1 MIYLKIKYPSG
12 KSEDHS
18 LSGRTFTVGRSNKC
32 DVVIPSESI
41 SRQHCL
47 IEFEN
52 DSFFMTDLE
61 SANGVLLDGQ
71 KIQPSIKTPFKTYME
86 VSLGGIEIVVD
97 WLEAEDKKVPV
108 TSKTNIQE
116 DINPVLRKV
125 PSPEVKTPSGKSKP
139 LPYKVSENA
148 RMIVGF
154 LIILSSTV
162 YMFQKD
168 KAEVTNVSIER
179 PSSLRPEKKMNIG
192 LVAEAFFTDSEYLEH
207 FKKKDCINQE
217 ICKEFDLDL
226 VANEGLTALNREL
239 IIFFDPNHHAEKN
252 IFTKFKSLPN
262 GRFLMPVYYLSRS
275 EFFVDFLNKETVQI
289 HIVLLKKDGSIDDV
303 LRLHTKDFDG
313 TSTRRILV
321 KDLVSISDD
330 VSADLF
336 LTKYM
341 IRKKSDA

>member
-18 LSGRTFTVGRSNKC
+18 LTGRSFTVGRSNKT
-32 DVVIPSESI
+32 DVVITSESI

-52 DSFFMTDLE
+52 DSFFITDLE

-71 KIQPSIKTPFKTYME
+71 KIRPSTRTHFKTYME
-86 VSLGGIEIVVD
+86 VSLGGIELVLD
-97 WLEAEDKKVPV
+97 WVEAEDKKAP
-108 TSKTNIQE
+108 KTTNSYIQE
-116 DINPVLRKV
+116 DSKPASRK
-125 PSPEVKTPSGKSKP
+125 SPTAELKKPSGKSKS
-139 LPYKVSENA
+139 LPFKLSENA
-148 RMIVGF
+148 IMIVGF
-154 LIILSSTV
+154 LIIISSMV
-162 YMFQKD
+162 YIFQKD
-168 KAEVTNVSIER
+168 KAEVTNADIEQTSTIR
-179 PSSLRPEKKMNIG
+179 REKKINIG

-207 FKKKDCINQE
+207 FKKKDCSNQE
-217 ICKEFDLDL
+217 ICKEFDLHL
-226 VANEGLTALNREL
+226 QANEGVTALNREL
-239 IIFFDPNHHAEKN
+239 IIFFDPIQHSEKN
-252 IFTKFKSLPN
+252 IFSKFKTLPN

-313 TSTRRILV
+313 TSTRKVLV
-321 KDLVSISDD
+321 KDLMSITDD

>member
-1 MIYLKIKYPSG
+1 
-12 KSEDHS
+12 
-18 LSGRTFTVGRSNKC
+18 
-32 DVVIPSESI
+32 
-41 SRQHCL
+41 
-47 IEFEN
+47 
-52 DSFFMTDLE
+52 MTDLE

-71 KIQPSIKTPFKTYME
+71 KIQSSTKTPFKTYME

-97 WLEAEDKKVPV
+97 WLEAEDKKVAV

-116 DINPVLRKV
+116 DIKPVLRKV
-125 PSPEVKTPSGKSKP
+125 PSPEVKTPTNKSKS
-139 LPYKVSENA
+139 LPFKLSENA
-148 RMIVGF
+148 KMIVGF

-168 KAEVTNVSIER
+168 KEELTNDAGIER
-179 PSSLRPEKKMNIG
+179 PTTLRQEKKMNIG

-207 FKKKDCINQE
+207 FKKMDCGNQE
-217 ICKEFDLDL
+217 ICKEFDLHPQ
-226 VANEGLTALNREL
+226 ANEGITALNREL
-239 IIFFDPNHHAEKN
+239 IIFFDPNQHSQEN
-252 IFTKFKSLPN
+252 IFTKFKTLPN

-275 EFFVDFLNKETVQI
+275 EFFVDFLNQETVQI

-313 TSTRRILV
+313 TSTRRVLV
-321 KDLVSISDD
+321 KDLMSISDD